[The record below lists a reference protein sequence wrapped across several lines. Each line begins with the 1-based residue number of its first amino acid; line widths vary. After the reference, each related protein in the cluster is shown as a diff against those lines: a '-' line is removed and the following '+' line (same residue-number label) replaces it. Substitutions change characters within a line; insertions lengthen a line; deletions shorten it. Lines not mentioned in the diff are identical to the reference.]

1 MSLFLT
7 IFFLVY
13 GVIHLYVFLKAK
25 SALSLRT
32 FTSIVT
38 AIIMVFM
45 ILVPVIVRLTE
56 RADHEDFARILAYI
70 GYTWMGAILIFFLTN
85 ILFDIFRLILYG
97 SETLWN
103 KDFSYAISAHRLY
116 LITCL
121 STTLLV
127 VIYGVIEA
135 RQIRIEHLIIPTNKI
150 SADIGK
156 IRIVQISD
164 VHLGLIIGEERIKL
178 IVNAIQTAKP
188 DILVSTGD
196 FVDVQ
201 LDNIDGL
208 AGLFHEVDTTYGK
221 YAVTGNHEFYVGL
234 ERSLEFTRKAGFKI
248 LREEASIIPGI
259 ITIAGVDDEAVR
271 GWHKGENKSE
281 QDLCLHVDNS
291 QFTILLKHRP
301 VPYTGSLC
309 VYDLQLS
316 GHTHKGQIFPFY
328 LITKLF
334 FSRYAGFY
342 QLNNNSAL
350 YVSRGTGTWGPPIRF
365 LAPPEVT
372 IIDIVHSNV
381 N

>member
-1 MSLFLT
+1 VSLFLT

-13 GVIHLYVFLKAK
+13 GGIHLYAFLKAK
-25 SALSLRT
+25 SALSLGI

-38 AIIMVFM
+38 ATLMVFL
-45 ILVPVIVRLTE
+45 ILSPVIVRLTE
-56 RADHEDFARILAYI
+56 RAGHEDFARILAYI
-70 GYTWMGAILIFFLTN
+70 GYTWMGAMLIFFVTN

-97 SETLWN
+97 SATLWS

-116 LITCL
+116 FFTCL
-121 STTLLV
+121 ITTLLV
-127 VIYGVIEA
+127 VTYGVIEA
-135 RQIRIEHLIIPTNKI
+135 RQIKIEHLIIPTNKI
-150 SADIGK
+150 STDIGK
-156 IRIVQISD
+156 VRIVQISD
-164 VHLGLIIGEERIKL
+164 VHLGLIIGEKRIKQ
-178 IVNAIQTAKP
+178 IVKAIKIAKP

-196 FVDVQ
+196 LVDVQ

-208 AGLFHEVDTTYGK
+208 ASLFHEVDTIYGK
-221 YAVTGNHEFYVGL
+221 FAVTGNHEFYVGL
-234 ERSLEFTRKAGFKI
+234 KRSLEFTRKAGFKI

-271 GWHKGENKSE
+271 GWRKGENMAE
-281 QDLCLHVDNS
+281 QNLCSHIDGS
-291 QFTILLKHRP
+291 QYTVLLKHRP

-334 FSRYAGFY
+334 FSQYTGFY
-342 QLNNNSAL
+342 QMNNASSL

-372 IIDIVHSNV
+372 IIDIVRSNV

>member
-13 GVIHLYVFLKAK
+13 GGIHLYVFLKAK
-25 SALSLRT
+25 SALSLGI
-32 FTSIVT
+32 FTSIGT
-38 AIIMVFM
+38 ATIMVFM

-56 RADHEDFARILAYI
+56 RAGHENFARILAFI
-70 GYTWMGAILIFFLTN
+70 GYTWMGAVLIFFVTN

-97 SETLWN
+97 SATLWN

-116 LITCL
+116 FFTCL
-121 STTLLV
+121 TITLLV
-127 VIYGVIEA
+127 VIYGAIEA
-135 RQIRIEHLIIPTNKI
+135 RQIKIEHLIIPTNKI

-156 IRIVQISD
+156 VRIVQISD
-164 VHLGLIIGEERIKL
+164 VHLGLIIGEDRIKR

-196 FVDVQ
+196 LLDVQ
-201 LDNIDGL
+201 LNNINGL
-208 AGLFHEVDTTYGK
+208 TSLFHEVDTTYGK
-221 YAVTGNHEFYVGL
+221 FAVTGNHEFYVGL

-248 LREEASIIPGI
+248 LREEAAIIPGI

-271 GWHKGENKSE
+271 GWRKGENTAE
-281 QDLCLHVDNS
+281 QNLCSYIDGS
-291 QFTILLKHRP
+291 QYTILLKHRP

-309 VYDLQLS
+309 FYDLQLS

-334 FSRYAGFY
+334 FSQYAGFY
-342 QLNNNSAL
+342 KLNNNSTL

-372 IIDIVHSNV
+372 IIDIVRDAN
-381 N
+381 

>member
-1 MSLFLT
+1 VSLFLT

-13 GVIHLYVFLKAK
+13 GGIHLYVFLKTK
-25 SALSLRT
+25 SALSLGI
-32 FTSIVT
+32 FASIVT
-38 AIIMVFM
+38 ATLIVFM
-45 ILVPVIVRLTE
+45 ILSPVIVRLAE
-56 RADHEDFARILAYI
+56 RAGHEDFARMLAYI
-70 GYTWMGAILIFFLTN
+70 CYTWMGAILIFFVTN
-85 ILFDIFRLILYG
+85 ILFDIIKLILYG
-97 SETLWN
+97 SATLWN

-116 LITCL
+116 FFTCL
-121 STTLLV
+121 TTTLLV

-135 RQIRIEHLIIPTNKI
+135 RQIKIEHLIIPTNKI

-156 IRIVQISD
+156 VRIVQISD
-164 VHLGLIIGEERIKL
+164 VHLGLIIGEERIKR

-196 FVDVQ
+196 LVDVQ

-208 AGLFHEVDTTYGK
+208 AGLFHEVDTQYGK
-221 YAVTGNHEFYVGL
+221 FAVTGNHEFYVGL

-248 LREEASIIPGI
+248 LREEAAIIPGI

-281 QDLCLHVDNS
+281 QDLCLHIDNS
-291 QFTILLKHRP
+291 QYTVLLKHRP

-328 LITKLF
+328 LITRLF
-334 FSRYAGFY
+334 FNQYAGFY
-342 QLNNNSAL
+342 RLNRHPAV
-350 YVSRGTGTWGPPIRF
+350 YVRSGTGTLGPLIHF
-365 LAPPEVT
+365 LVPPEVT
-372 IIDIVHSNV
+372 IIDIVRSNV